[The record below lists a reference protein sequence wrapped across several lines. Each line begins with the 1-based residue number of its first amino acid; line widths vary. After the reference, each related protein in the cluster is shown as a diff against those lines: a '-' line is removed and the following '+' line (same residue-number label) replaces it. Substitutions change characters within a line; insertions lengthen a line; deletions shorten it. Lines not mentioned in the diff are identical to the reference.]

1 MEYNGVKVLFKNGK
15 TINIKMPEPNKFID
29 WITERDL
36 SKTPFISIDDKHV
49 INLTEVLYIR
59 PTKKN
64 IWRHGKMKWLLVILT
79 VIFVIAKL
87 LNIITWSWWLVFT
100 PAIILLVIYL
110 IVLILSIILECMK

>member
-64 IWRHGKMKWLLVILT
+64 I
-79 VIFVIAKL
+79 
-87 LNIITWSWWLVFT
+87 
-100 PAIILLVIYL
+100 
-110 IVLILSIILECMK
+110 